1 MIKIISD
8 RLNLASQEK
17 ENSYSFLP
25 SITAVADKGKKKK
38 DSTVK
43 KLN

>member
-25 SITAVADKGKKKK
+25 SITAVADKEKKK